1 MTPAQRYRHDLDHG
15 GFETDPAQR
24 VAAEHLQRVYETLI
38 ATPEPSD
45 GGLFTRLKEM
55 VIDKPVAPVTGL
67 YIWGGVGRGKTWLMN
82 AFHDALPFADKRRE
96 HFHHF
101 MQHIHSDL
109 KQLKE
114 VSDPLR
120 TVAGGIA
127 EQARVI
133 CLDEFHVSDMA
144 DAMILGRLL
153 EVLFESGVT
162 LVTTSNIEPDRLYQD
177 QLQRERFLP
186 AIALIKRHLTVLPL
200 EGDTDFRLRSL
211 EQAEIYHHP
220 LDAAAPP
227 SLLASF
233 NSLHPEHVEERDV
246 LEILGRPGNT
256 VRSAEGIVWF
266 EFDAICSAPRATPD
280 YIEIARYFHT
290 VLIANIPRL
299 GNTSNDEAQRFIQ
312 LVDEFYDRS
321 VNLIISADAPPDAL
335 YTGKRL
341 AEPFKRTHSRLVE
354 MQSRDY
360 LHRSHLP

>member
-1 MTPAQRYRHDLDHG
+1 MTPLQRYRHDLDHG
-15 GFETDPAQR
+15 GFEADPAQL
-24 VAAEHLQRVYETLI
+24 VAAEHLQQVYEALL
-38 ATPEPSD
+38 ATPEPRDVS
-45 GGLFTRLKEM
+45 LFGRLKDLM
-55 VIDKPVAPVTGL
+55 ADKPSAPVTGL
-67 YIWGGVGRGKTWLMN
+67 YLWGGVGRGKTWLMN
-82 AFHDALPFADKRRE
+82 AFHDALPFSEKRRE

-101 MQHIHSDL
+101 MQRIHTDL
-109 KQLKE
+109 KKLKE
-114 VSDPLR
+114 VSDPLH
-120 TVAGGIA
+120 TVATGIA
-127 EQARVI
+127 EQVRVL
-133 CLDEFHVSDMA
+133 CLDEFHVSDIA

-153 EVLFESGVT
+153 GGLFENAVT
-162 LVTTSNIEPDRLYQD
+162 LVTTSNIEPDSLYQD

-186 AIALIKRHLTVLPL
+186 AIALIKQHLSVLPL
-200 EGDTDFRLRSL
+200 EGETDFRLRAL
-211 EQAEIYHHP
+211 EQAEIYHYP
-220 LDAAAPP
+220 LDAAAPS

-246 LEILGRPGNT
+246 LEILDRSVNT

-266 EFDAICSAPRATPD
+266 EFEVICSAPRATPD

-290 VLIANIPRL
+290 VLIANVPGL

-321 VNLIISADAPPDAL
+321 VNLIISADEPCDRL
-335 YTGKRL
+335 YTGTRL